1 MSKRYYIRISEDE
14 PLPVEKGLSFELN
27 TQESDTDKLF
37 VLSDKQYNSLI
48 ARLGEAVENF
58 EDSDLLESVINS
70 KVESMDLEVPL
81 STNSLYVKHP
91 TTNEKYGYDDLEE
104 SFSNIEEEMLSLN
117 SSKADNGTII
127 SLQSNITDLSNV
139 LNSHTHDDRY
149 YTESEINTNLNWK
162 QLSLTNMS
170 GCALYY
176 NKYFCHFI
184 INKSTTLPKA
194 GVATNLVTGTIPPG
208 YRPKLTITRWNDG
221 ASTANV
227 RFKVTDDGAVQY
239 LTEKAFSSSS
249 NFRCV
254 FTWARI

>member
-1 MSKRYYIRISEDE
+1 MVKYYIRISETK
-14 PLPVEKGLSFELN
+14 PLPSDEGLYFEL
-27 TQESDTDKLF
+27 TTEQGGEDKLL
-37 VLSDKQYNSLI
+37 VLTQMEYNDVINEFNTIKQNFEEEYVQPIVEREVTDYMGGLDN
-48 ARLGEAVENF
+48 VENA
-58 EDSDLLESVINS
+58 
-70 KVESMDLEVPL
+70 
-81 STNSLYVKHP
+81 TYVKQA
-91 TTNEKYGYDDLEE
+91 NGNNKYSYDALKSLFDSKLDI
-104 SFSNIEEEMLSLN
+104 SSVDSALSSVSSNPVAN
-117 SSKADNGTII
+117 SVLKTALDGKA
-127 SLQSNITDLSNV
+127 SS
-139 LNSHTHDDRY
+139 SHTHDDRY
-149 YTESEINTNLNWK
+149 YTETEINNDLGWK

-194 GVATNLVTGTIPPG
+194 GVATNLVTGTIPSG

-227 RFKVTDDGAVQY
+227 RFKVTDGGAVQY

-249 NFRCV
+249 TFRCV